1 MTEKWVTLQQAAVA
15 LGVSESTIRRRRD
28 AGELQSK
35 QENRRHLIKMDTGA
49 TPNGATLAPDD
60 ANMTPN
66 NAAVTEELRQQLTDK
81 NQQIEDLKA
90 QLQIKDQQFDKLQQ
104 ALDQEQQLHA
114 VSQKTI
120 DSQRLQLDE
129 SQRPKPLIARL
140 KAVFVAE

>member
-35 QENRRHLIKMDTGA
+35 QENRRHLVKMDTTA
-49 TPNGATLAPDD
+49 TPNG
-60 ANMTPN
+60 
-66 NAAVTEELRQQLTDK
+66 AAVTEELRQQLTDK

-90 QLQIKDQQFDKLQQ
+90 QFQIKDQQFDKLQQ

-120 DSQRLQLDE
+120 ESQRLQLDE
-129 SQRPKPLIARL
+129 SQRPKPLMARL

>member
-35 QENRRHLIKMDTGA
+35 QENRRHLIKMDARA
-49 TPNGATLAPDD
+49 TPNGATLA
-60 ANMTPN
+60 PN

>member
-35 QENRRHLIKMDTGA
+35 QENRRHLVKMDTTA
-49 TPNGATLAPDD
+49 TPNGATLTPD
-60 ANMTPN
+60 

-90 QLQIKDQQFDKLQQ
+90 QFQIKDQQFDKLQQ

-120 DSQRLQLDE
+120 ESQRLQLDE
-129 SQRPKPLIARL
+129 SQRPKPLMARL

>member
-1 MTEKWVTLQQAAVA
+1 MTEKWVTLQQAAAA

-28 AGELQSK
+28 AGELLSK
-35 QENRRHLIKMDTGA
+35 QENRRHLIKMDTTA
-49 TPNGATLAPDD
+49 APNGTTLAPD
-60 ANMTPN
+60 T
-66 NAAVTEELRQQLTDK
+66 AAVTEELRQQLAGK
-81 NQQIEDLKA
+81 NQQSEDLKD

-120 DSQRLQLDE
+120 ESQRLQLEE

-140 KAVFVAE
+140 KAIFVAE

>member
-28 AGELQSK
+28 AGALQSK
-35 QENRRHLIKMDTGA
+35 QENRRHLIKMDTTA
-49 TPNGATLAPDD
+49 TPNG

-90 QLQIKDQQFDKLQQ
+90 QFQIKDQQFDKLQQ

-120 DSQRLQLDE
+120 ESQRLQLEE
-129 SQRPKPLIARL
+129 SQRPKPLMARL

>member
-35 QENRRHLIKMDTGA
+35 QENRRHLIKMDTTA
-49 TPNGATLAPDD
+49 TPNGATLAPD
-60 ANMTPN
+60 

-90 QLQIKDQQFDKLQQ
+90 QFQIKDQQFDKLQQ

-120 DSQRLQLDE
+120 ESQRLQLDE
-129 SQRPKPLIARL
+129 SQRPKPLMARL